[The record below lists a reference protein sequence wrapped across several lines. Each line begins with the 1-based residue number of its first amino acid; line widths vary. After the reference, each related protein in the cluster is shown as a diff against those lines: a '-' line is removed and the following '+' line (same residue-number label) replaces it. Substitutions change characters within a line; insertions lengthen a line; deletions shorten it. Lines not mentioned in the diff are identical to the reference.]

1 MRRSPRLLLG
11 IERRLKEVCSTFDST
26 LEAVDAAEESV
37 RVFARGAGFGEQ
49 DVYFMGLAARE
60 ILINAVVHG
69 NGFDVNKKVTLR
81 LCWELGCLSVE
92 VLDEGDGFRLEAVPD
107 PRLQENRERWSG
119 RGVAIARQIM
129 DEFHVEKNLPRG
141 ACVRMVKRLK
151 V

>member
-1 MRRSPRLLLG
+1 
-11 IERRLKEVCSTFDST
+11 
-26 LEAVDAAEESV
+26 
-37 RVFARGAGFGEQ
+37 
-49 DVYFMGLAARE
+49 
-60 ILINAVVHG
+60 VVHG